1 MLIVSKDNSKF
12 KRLLQI
18 KDNKLKDGY
27 FLIQGKDL
35 VDLAYNNQ
43 LLDLVIY
50 LGESNKYSYKNV
62 DYINLSESLYK
73 KLTSYQSL
81 PEVMAVAH
89 LKANT
94 DKFSNRIIYLDG
106 IQDPGNLGTILRTGL
121 AFNFR
126 DFILSSDCVS
136 IYNYKVI
143 QASKGAIFDLN
154 IVKKDNLL
162 ELKKL
167 GYAIYVTSLDG
178 QNLSKMQFDDEK
190 YVLVFGNEGQGV
202 KMENQNIANKKIY
215 IEINKEIDSLNVG
228 VSAGI
233 LMHYL
238 NNLK

>member
-1 MLIVSKDNSKF
+1 M
-12 KRLLQI
+12 
-18 KDNKLKDGY
+18 
-27 FLIQGKDL
+27 
-35 VDLAYNNQ
+35 
-43 LLDLVIY
+43 
-50 LGESNKYSYKNV
+50 
-62 DYINLSESLYK
+62 
-73 KLTSYQSL
+73 
-81 PEVMAVAH
+81 
-89 LKANT
+89 
-94 DKFSNRIIYLDG
+94 
-106 IQDPGNLGTILRTGL
+106 
-121 AFNFR
+121 
-126 DFILSSDCVS
+126 SSDCVS